1 MRILCIG
8 LNTDALELVTVAICL
23 RWPDAEIREA
33 KISQEGLDMVGAE
46 NPDLVL
52 LSGAAS
58 GLSLTESIRELRRFS
73 EVPLMVWEQDGGEVE
88 AVKALELGADDYIR
102 PQYGFVEIL
111 ARIVALMRRLQPV
124 RNRLNSPILS
134 SGSLFVHSD
143 TYEVFLGKA
152 RIDLT
157 PTEFRLLYVLMSNRS
172 AVVSHRFLE
181 RLLWGD
187 RYDAGSLLKK
197 YIQRLRKKLED
208 DPMDPIWI
216 STLRGVGYRF
226 IGPAEGAQAPVAVAS
241 ITML

>member
-8 LNTDALELVTVAICL
+8 LNTDALELVTVAIGL

-33 KISQEGLDMVGAE
+33 KISQEGLDMVGAD

-124 RNRLNSPILS
+124 RNRLNSPIVS

-143 TYEVFLGKA
+143 TYEVFLGDT
-152 RIDLT
+152 RLNLT
-157 PTEFRLLYVLMSNRS
+157 PTEFRLLYLLMSNRS

-181 RLLWGD
+181 QLLWGD

-208 DPMDPIWI
+208 DPMHPIWI

-226 IGPAEGAQAPVAVAS
+226 IGPAEGAQPPVAVAS
-241 ITML
+241 IATL